1 MPIILICSESKN
13 TTIGDFRTMDLCVDI
28 LLESTHPDCTRI
40 GDYVVDS
47 ATVIQRI
54 AMNKLE
60 PRKDDE
66 TDEDVRKR
74 VRDAI
79 AFIRQLNVRVGM
91 IISHHSVLN
100 SLEETLIHEEWDL
113 IGM

>member
-1 MPIILICSESKN
+1 MPIILVSAESKN
-13 TTIGDFRTMDLCVDI
+13 ATLGDFKTMDLCVDI

-54 AMNKLE
+54 GMNNLG

-66 TDEDVRKR
+66 SDEDVRKR
-74 VRDAI
+74 IHDAI
-79 AFIRQLNVRVGM
+79 SFIRQLNVRVGM
-91 IISHHSVLN
+91 IVSHHSVLN
-100 SLEETLIHEEWDL
+100 SFEETQINEEWDL